1 MTIRALLV
9 AARPRQWV
17 KNLFVGAPLVFAR
30 SLLDWSL
37 AWRAAAAVAIFC
49 VIASSVYLWN
59 DIVDVDKD
67 RAHPTKRRRP
77 IASGALPMTV
87 ARAAAASFAAL
98 GLALALAL
106 SPGYAGAAAAY
117 LLLNVAY
124 SLVLKRIP
132 YVDVLVIASGF
143 LLRVWAGAMA
153 TDVHPSPWLLL
164 CTGLLASFLGFG
176 KRAHELAA
184 AGAKGAEQRSVLA
197 AYRPEHLKAALYLTG
212 AATVAAYF
220 FYTLAEHTRVYFG
233 TTKMVWTVPAVVVG
247 IGRFLVLTSSRT
259 KAESPTEEILRDPLF
274 MANLAGYAV
283 AVVVI
288 IYYFAQ

>member
-1 MTIRALLV
+1 MIRPLLL
-9 AARPRQWV
+9 AIRPRQWV
-17 KNLFVGAPLVFAR
+17 KNLSVGAPLLFAK
-30 SLLDWSL
+30 SLLERDL
-37 AWRAAAAVAIFC
+37 ALRAAAAVGVFC
-49 VIASSVYLWN
+49 VISSAVYLWN
-59 DIVDVDKD
+59 DLVDVEKD
-67 RAHPTKRRRP
+67 RAHPTKRNRP
-77 IASGALPMTV
+77 IAAGTLGMQA
-87 ARAAAASFAAL
+87 ARAAAASLAAL
-98 GLALALAL
+98 GLALALL
-106 SPGYAGAAAAY
+106 VDPGFAGAGLLY